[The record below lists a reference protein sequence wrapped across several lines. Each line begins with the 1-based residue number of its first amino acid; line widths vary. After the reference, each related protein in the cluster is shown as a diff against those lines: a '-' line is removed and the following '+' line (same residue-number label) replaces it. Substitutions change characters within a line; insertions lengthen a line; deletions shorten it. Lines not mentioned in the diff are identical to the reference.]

1 MGEIY
6 KMKTKNGGAFMS
18 LLIRFLRLLLLFN
31 LLVMLPTFIFYPDIN
46 FITLEAGLITISLL
60 IFLPKREAEKVVLD
74 NGKVIITGKEFLFF
88 TYKSVSDYNK
98 VKYKFYKPTEKR
110 KATFFNLTNTSRL
123 VLYKNKRK
131 WVEMNTGSMGWSRIE
146 LADIVK
152 GLISKGCY
160 NWFEFHKRR

>member
-1 MGEIY
+1 MSDIY
-6 KMKTKNGGAFMS
+6 KMKTKRGGAFLS
-18 LLIRFLRLLLLFN
+18 LLIRLLRLVLFLNLIVLLPCVVVFPDMN
-31 LLVMLPTFIFYPDIN
+31 LL
-46 FITLEAGLITISLL
+46 TLEAGLITFSLL
-60 IFLPKREAEKVVLD
+60 IFLPKREAEKVTLD
-74 NGKVIITGKEFLFF
+74 KGKVIITGKEFLFF
-88 TYKSVSDYNK
+88 TYKSVADYGK
-98 VKYKFYKPTEKR
+98 VRYKFFKPTEK
-110 KATFFNLTNTSRL
+110 KKNLFFNLTNTSKL